1 MKSIAQR
8 INRLSLQYA
17 QRYGFERTDE
27 WVMIKLQEE
36 VGELCQAFLKHQ
48 KQTRHANETQTVAR
62 DLADEVADVLGMTLI
77 IAELFDVDIDA
88 ALERK
93 WFRHE
98 AENLIVIQ
106 GNPNGST

>member
-1 MKSIAQR
+1 MKATAQR

-27 WVMIKLQEE
+27 WVIIKLQEE
-36 VGELCQAFLKHQ
+36 VGELCQAFLTQQ
-48 KQTRHANETQTVAR
+48 KLSRHASNEGCKTNAI
-62 DLADEVADVLGMTLI
+62 ADEVADVLGMTLI
-77 IAELFDVDIDA
+77 VAELFGVDIDA

-98 AENLIVIQ
+98 AENLKAIK
-106 GNPNGST
+106 SLT